1 MFFRS
6 PGESNDFSRASAPFA
21 QGEPTVIEARTVK
34 VIMVGCLALFAL
46 LVTFDNL
53 TDYDTNYT
61 FVRHVLSMDTTFPG
75 NPLLYRRII
84 SPALWQAGYALIIAG
99 EGLTGVVLA
108 FAAVVL
114 GRRLRSDAAAFN
126 RAKRYVYLAAGLG
139 FLVWFFGFMVVGGEW
154 FQMWQSGMWN
164 GQEATFRFYMTIL
177 VVLIFV
183 NQPDSDHAVD
193 GSPDGSTPQR

>member
-1 MFFRS
+1 M
-6 PGESNDFSRASAPFA
+6 
-21 QGEPTVIEARTVK
+21 IEARIVK

-53 TDYDTNYT
+53 IDYDTNYA
-61 FVRHVLSMDTTFPG
+61 FVRHVLTMDTTFPG
-75 NPLLYRRII
+75 NALLYRRIT

-99 EGLTGVVLA
+99 EGLTGAVLA

-126 RAKRYVYLAAGLG
+126 RAKRFVSLGAGLG

-154 FQMWQSGMWN
+154 FQMWQSAMWN
-164 GQEATFRFYMTIL
+164 GQEAAFRFYMTIL

-183 NQPDSDHAVD
+183 NQPDADLAVGLG
-193 GSPDGSTPQR
+193 GSPGGSRPQR